1 MRFPTERQ
9 LDEVLT
15 EIESHLSDVRLGI
28 LDRSQPPG
36 KQKRWSLSIFDLMA
50 RTKGAGFDGFPPSRG
65 EGGSRSGDMG
75 YSDPVGTM
83 VVGDQVDRTV
93 EHWEAVWSGIIGARD
108 ALRRMVNTL
117 ADMTPEDPP
126 SPSGGCRVCGAEA
139 VYALE
144 RCRWCYD
151 WQRAQGFDAPPMI
164 VKARREG
171 RRITSKLVAEADDF
185 ARQERKGKPK
195 GKRRR

>member
-1 MRFPTERQ
+1 VSLPTERQ
-9 LDEVLT
+9 LNEVLL
-15 EIESHLSDVRLGI
+15 EIESHLSDIRLGI

-50 RTKGAGFDGFPPSRG
+50 RSKGSAFDGFPPARG
-65 EGGSRSGDMG
+65 DGAGGRSGELA

-83 VVGDQVDRTV
+83 VVGDQVDRV
-93 EHWEAVWSGIIGARD
+93 AEHWDTVWSGILEARD
-108 ALRRMVNTL
+108 ALRRMVNVL
-117 ADMTPEDPP
+117 AAVTPEDPP
-126 SPSGGCRVCGAEA
+126 TPAGGCRVCGAEA

-151 WQRAQGFDAPPMI
+151 WQRAQGVDPPPL
-164 VKARREG
+164 VVQARREG
-171 RRITSKLVAEADDF
+171 RRITTKLVAEAEAA
-185 ARQERKGKPK
+185 ARQERKPK